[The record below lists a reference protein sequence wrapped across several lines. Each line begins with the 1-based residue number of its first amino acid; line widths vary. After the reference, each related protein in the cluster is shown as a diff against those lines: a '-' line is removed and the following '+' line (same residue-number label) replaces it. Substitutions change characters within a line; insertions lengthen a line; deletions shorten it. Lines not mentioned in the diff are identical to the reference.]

1 MRKRILIILLL
12 LLCSFAAIG
21 GHFDRLIGKVGLD
34 KIANSNDQYL
44 KESFNNSV
52 AVFLTLS
59 VIKSGM
65 ATIEGSEAGIVVFNL
80 EVGDIVQS
88 VYDYVDIAWKTTLAA
103 STILLLTRLI
113 LQTIYAIDHWF
124 LSVLLFALTGFLVSR
139 YFIPQRVTLSNLLKE
154 FVVLALV
161 VTISLYFILPFS
173 IIGASVLSK
182 RITLP
187 LIEEAQSGFNTI
199 EKDFSVESLSENIF
213 PADEKEESFLAQINL
228 KTQYAKVKIKLIKL
242 ATYLKDKTHS
252 MAIWTI
258 KIIAGYLFDCLVF
271 PVTFFIILFIFIKG
285 TMSYLL
291 GVRRTETFKKDLDLM
306 FSKYYGHRFE
316 KRAGVEGIDPAK

>member
-34 KIANSNDQYL
+34 KIANYNDQYL

-113 LQTIYAIDHWF
+113 LQTIYATELLLLTRAVRF
-124 LSVLLFALTGFLVSR
+124 LR
-139 YFIPQRVTLSNLLKE
+139 YYNRV
-154 FVVLALV
+154 
-161 VTISLYFILPFS
+161 
-173 IIGASVLSK
+173 
-182 RITLP
+182 
-187 LIEEAQSGFNTI
+187 
-199 EKDFSVESLSENIF
+199 
-213 PADEKEESFLAQINL
+213 
-228 KTQYAKVKIKLIKL
+228 
-242 ATYLKDKTHS
+242 
-252 MAIWTI
+252 
-258 KIIAGYLFDCLVF
+258 
-271 PVTFFIILFIFIKG
+271 LFITTCMINSGMKIMG
-285 TMSYLL
+285 
-291 GVRRTETFKKDLDLM
+291 
-306 FSKYYGHRFE
+306 
-316 KRAGVEGIDPAK
+316 